1 MKAQTI
7 TLALALVA
15 GIGIG
20 WLLPREG
27 RDGGGH
33 ATAKAEL
40 LRQQLGP
47 RSNFSRGLQAR
58 PKSTRKPAAGD
69 GLVTVSAEMLQKINK
84 FPPVHPRHVQL
95 FYQNDEVLEMLK
107 ITEQEQ
113 ARLEEVWTMRR
124 AEVESLESFHSSRQ
138 DMEDGSALITVPDL
152 SDVLTAVER
161 ELSEQVR
168 QTLGDERGDLL
179 IRLKHLDGVFM
190 PKTGERTYQVRVEA
204 AGNGQWRY
212 HTDYRDDSNHH
223 VWVGEDLPQEIRHIT
238 DAARIAPTTASLN
251 EVK

>member
-1 MKAQTI
+1 MKAQSI
-7 TLALALVA
+7 TLALTLAV

-20 WLLPREG
+20 WRLPRES
-27 RDGGGH
+27 RDDAH
-33 ATAKAEL
+33 SVSAQL
-40 LRQQLGP
+40 DQHRQQGP
-47 RSNFSRGLQAR
+47 RSSFSRGLQVR
-58 PKSTRKPAAGD
+58 PKPVRKRQGGD
-69 GLVTVSAEMLQKINK
+69 GLITVSAEMLQKINK
-84 FPPVHPRHVQL
+84 FPAVHPRHQQL
-95 FYQNDEVLEMLK
+95 FYRNDQVLELLK

-113 ARLEEVWTMRR
+113 ARLEEAWTTRR
-124 AEVESLESFHSSRQ
+124 TEVESLESLHSSRR
-138 DMEDGSALITVPDL
+138 DMQDGSALITVPDL
-152 SDVLTAVER
+152 SDVLAAVER
-161 ELSEQVR
+161 ELSEQVH
-168 QTLGDERGDLL
+168 QALGDERGDLL